1 MNPPALHHPELEDL
15 YRYDLRI
22 PAEKVEAILRLPRET
37 LVEDLKAILR
47 DAVQRH
53 ASFREKEWK
62 QEEMSFPIHA
72 MWLLA
77 DIKDPS
83 TLPEVL
89 NLLRQERETID
100 LWIGDF
106 ITGDM
111 WEVLYH
117 LGQDS
122 LDELKAFALET
133 LPDFYC
139 QLAATDVVAQL
150 ALHHTER
157 REECIAWFRD
167 LLERL
172 LARHEAKD
180 YPYDGDYISFIV
192 GNLITIQ
199 ASELLPLIKRL
210 YELDLV
216 YDGIIGPYED
226 AESDIVSTT
235 IKQSKKV
242 VWNTI
247 FERYQY
253 ATSEWYS
260 YEENNDAKKDY
271 PAITFPQFSTSRF
284 QPSIRQGPKIGR
296 NDPCPCGSGKK
307 YKKCC
312 WQKDQQ
318 PNNLTT

>member
-1 MNPPALHHPELEDL
+1 MNRPALHHPELEDL

-37 LVEDLKAILR
+37 LAEDLKAILR

-53 ASFREKEWK
+53 ASFRDKEWK

-72 MWLLA
+72 LWLLA

-89 NLLRQERETID
+89 NLLRQERQIID
-100 LWIGDF
+100 LWMGDF

-117 LGQDS
+117 VGQDS
-122 LDELKAFALET
+122 LDALKAFALET

-139 QLAATDVVAQL
+139 QLAATDAVAQL
-150 ALHHTER
+150 ALHFPER

-172 LARHEAKD
+172 LARHEAAD
-180 YPYDGDYISFIV
+180 YPYDGDYISFIA

-199 ASELLPLIKRL
+199 AAELLPLIKRL
-210 YELDLV
+210 YEAGLV
-216 YDGIIGPYED
+216 YEGIIGPYED
-226 AESDIVSTT
+226 AESDITSTT

-247 FERYQY
+247 LERYQN
-253 ATSEWYS
+253 ATSTWYS
-260 YEENNDAKKDY
+260 YEEKNDAEKRY
-271 PAITFPQFSTSRF
+271 PKIPDPQFSTTRF
-284 QPSIRQGPKIGR
+284 QPSIRQGPKVGR
-296 NDPCPCGSGKK
+296 NEPCPCGSGKK

-312 WQKDQQ
+312 WGKDHGKA
-318 PNNLTT
+318 